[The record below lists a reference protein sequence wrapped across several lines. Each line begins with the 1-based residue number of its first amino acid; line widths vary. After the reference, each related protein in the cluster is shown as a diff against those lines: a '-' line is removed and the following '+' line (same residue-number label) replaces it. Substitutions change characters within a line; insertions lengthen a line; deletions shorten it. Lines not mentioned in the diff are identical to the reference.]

1 VRAAPGAP
9 AAPRLRGCERH
20 QALGDVLRKNMRLRE
35 LHLHNNKLGYEG
47 VEKLCEELAKPLSKS
62 SSKPGNKILEVLVL
76 RNNGIG
82 PHCAGLCSLCRF
94 SPEFPTAIL
103 DLTSLRLVDFNHNEL
118 VHMPL
123 EIAKLP
129 KLVGLD
135 LRNNAIA
142 NIPEQV
148 MVTARSG
155 TAESVRAKLQERRAV
170 QGHE

>member
-1 VRAAPGAP
+1 MLKTIFRNGIFRGGFARNQRALSLWNDLPES
-9 AAPRLRGCERH
+9 AAARYNETNFVQRSVFEECLPRLG
-20 QALGDVLRKNMRLRE
+20 LDP
-35 LHLHNNKLGYEG
+35 
-47 VEKLCEELAKPLSKS
+47 AK
-62 SSKPGNKILEVLVL
+62 
-76 RNNGIG
+76 
-82 PHCAGLCSLCRF
+82 
-94 SPEFPTAIL
+94 PTAIL

>member
-1 VRAAPGAP
+1 M
-9 AAPRLRGCERH
+9 
-20 QALGDVLRKNMRLRE
+20 LRKNMRLRE